1 MSRPVQPMLPCLPA
15 DSAGQ
20 VIRAEYHGQPSAELI
35 LSRDPDRYRRA
46 VSLRRNG
53 MGQHAIAT
61 ELGMSVHTVRA
72 ILRHAGAALFAPEQD
87 NQRAISLFREG
98 RELAL
103 ERTIEALSDDTR
115 SRKMTPDKLALTAAI
130 LTDKA
135 QLLSGEATQRIEHTH
150 DTVPAAEEFA
160 AFMHAGVIDVES
172 QETGIEAGGAGQRA
186 LTAPSDQGDPAGAPV
201 DQDADAAAA
210 AVIGGNAVHKSNDQ
224 VGECESS
231 NDLRVSG
238 AHDVSDDVSGATP
251 GALAGPAGVDP
262 AGRGAGPGAAAQA
275 GGEGVDRDAAAAT

>member
-1 MSRPVQPMLPCLPA
+1 MLPHALPAA

-35 LSRDPDRYRRA
+35 LSRDPERYSRA
-46 VSLRRNG
+46 VSLRRQG

-72 ILRHAGAALFAPEQD
+72 ILRHAGAALFAAEPD
-87 NQRAISLFREG
+87 NARALSLMREG

-103 ERTIEALSDDTR
+103 ERTIEALSDDAR
-115 SRKMTPDKLALTAAI
+115 CRKITPDKLALTAAI
-130 LTDKA
+130 LTDKT
-135 QLLSGEATQRIEHTH
+135 QLLSGEATSRVEHV
-150 DTVPAAEEFA
+150 DGSAPAVD
-160 AFMHAGVIDVES
+160 AFTQFLAGGVIDAEVI
-172 QETGIEAGGAGQRA
+172 ETGIEAGGAGQRA
-186 LTAPSDQGDPAGAPV
+186 LSAPVAQGDPAGAPV

-210 AVIGGNAVHKSNDQ
+210 AVIAGNGVHKRAHQ
-224 VGECESS
+224 VGNEEKP
-231 NDLRVSG
+231 NNLQVSG
-238 AHDVSDDVSGATP
+238 SHDVSPDVSGASP
-251 GALAGPAGVDP
+251 WALAGPAGVDL